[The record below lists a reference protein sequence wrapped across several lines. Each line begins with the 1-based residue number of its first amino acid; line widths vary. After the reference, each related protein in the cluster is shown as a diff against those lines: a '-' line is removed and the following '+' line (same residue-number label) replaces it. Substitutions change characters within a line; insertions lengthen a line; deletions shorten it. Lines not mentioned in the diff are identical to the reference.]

1 MNANDLLM
9 TIVRSIGLY
18 VIMLVVIRLLGKKT
32 IGNFTAFD
40 LLVALML
47 GEVVDEVIY
56 GDVSFIEG
64 TVAIV
69 VIAVAKYFTSYL
81 SYSSPKLAKILEGT
95 PTILVKEGQLNDKGM
110 KSELMSEGEVHAALR
125 LREIE
130 DMREVKLATLEVD
143 GEVSVI
149 KEDWAEPLQKKDL
162 DRKSTKDII
171 PPDKN
176 TMADVMHGLE
186 S

>member
-1 MNANDLLM
+1 MDPKDLLM
-9 TIVRSIGLY
+9 TVVRSIGLY
-18 VIMLVVIRLLGKKT
+18 VIMLIVIRMLGKKT
-32 IGNFTAFD
+32 VGNFTAFD

-64 TVAIV
+64 TVAIL
-69 VIAVAKYFTSYL
+69 VIAGAKYFTSYL
-81 SYSSPKLAKILEGT
+81 SFASPRLAKVLEGS
-95 PTILVKEGQLNDKGM
+95 PTILVKEGEINKKGL
-110 KSELMSEGEVHAALR
+110 KNELMSESEVHAALR

-130 DMREVKLATLEVD
+130 DMREVKLATLEID

-149 KEDWAEPLQKKDL
+149 KEDWAEPLQKRDL
-162 DRKSTKDII
+162 ERQSKRTEDAI

-176 TMADVMHGLE
+176 TVAE
-186 S
+186 IEAR

>member
-1 MNANDLLM
+1 MNVNDLLM
-9 TIVRSIGLY
+9 TVVRSIGLY

-64 TVAIV
+64 TVAII
-69 VIAVAKYFTSYL
+69 VIAVAKYFTTYL
-81 SYSSPKLAKILEGT
+81 SFASPRLAKILEGT
-95 PTILVKEGQLNDKGM
+95 PTILVKEGQLNEKVM
-110 KSELMSEGEVHAALR
+110 KSELMSKGEVHAALR

-143 GEVSVI
+143 GEISVI
-149 KEDWAEPLQKKDL
+149 KEDWAEPLQKMDL
-162 DRKSTKDII
+162 DRKSTKEII

-176 TMADVMHGLE
+176 TMAELMPGFE